1 MDTLAN
7 AMTNIKNS
15 EMAGKG
21 ECLIKPASKIIRD
34 ILKIMQRVG
43 YIGNFEFIDDGKA
56 GMYKVQLVGNINN
69 CKEIKPRYSVP
80 ADEINKWEIRYL
92 PSRNLG
98 TLIISTPKGIIT
110 HKEAQQMHTGGKLL
124 AFVY

>member
-7 AMTNIKNS
+7 AMTNMKNS

-21 ECLIKPASKIIRD
+21 DCLIKPASKIIRD
-34 ILKIMQRVG
+34 ILKIMQSEG

-56 GMYKVQLVGNINN
+56 GMYKVQLKGNINN

-80 ADEINKWEIRYL
+80 ADQITKWERRYL
-92 PSRNLG
+92 PSRDFG

-110 HKEAQQMHTGGKLL
+110 HKEAQEMRIGGKLL